1 MESINRK
8 TWEQGGKKNYLP
20 KITVNYG
27 TKTKTHIR
35 NSLKKINS
43 YGVPYERKVLGTWV
57 RKITKIKEKASRVT
71 LASSIQ
77 QSIIKW

>member
-8 TWEQGGKKNYLP
+8 TWEQEKETIYL
-20 KITVNYG
+20 KSQSVDYG

-35 NSLKKINS
+35 NSLKKTNS
-43 YGVPYERKVLGTWV
+43 YWVPYERKVLGTWD
-57 RKITKIKEKASRVT
+57 RKMTKIKQKASRIT

-77 QSIIKW
+77 QSTI